1 MIGGMLPLAGP
12 AVAPYGT
19 QEWPAG
25 QGRPAGH
32 AGPDDAAE
40 IFDRVISRLFLV
52 GLLLQSTE
60 SLPAES
66 VRRAVAD
73 AVEHL
78 DETIREMRD
87 VIFTARG

>member
-1 MIGGMLPLAGP
+1 MITHTPPQTGLA
-12 AVAPYGT
+12 AAPPR
-19 QEWPAG
+19 EEP
-25 QGRPAGH
+25 P
-32 AGPDDAAE
+32 PDDAAE

-66 VRRAVAD
+66 VRQAVTD

-78 DETIREMRD
+78 DEMIREMRD
-87 VIFTARG
+87 VVFAPGA